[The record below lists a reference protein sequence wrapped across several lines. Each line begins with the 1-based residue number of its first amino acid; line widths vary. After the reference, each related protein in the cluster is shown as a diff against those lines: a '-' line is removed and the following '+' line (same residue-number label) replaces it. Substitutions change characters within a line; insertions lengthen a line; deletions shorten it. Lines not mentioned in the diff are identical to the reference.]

1 MEPFNNKGR
10 ATGSG
15 TTSSKRKERRKAF
28 QWSFLEK
35 DGPTSKSCLEKH
47 YAALEEARKK
57 CLDKMQQAEVE
68 EALEKA
74 DKAHKKALKKA
85 KTAKKAA
92 SLEKEA
98 TPKAGKTLEKVKGAK
113 ALEKVKAKPAQK
125 AMPRHPGLPKSAARS
140 SGTKGPDP
148 NPLEKEEG
156 SEEES
161 EEESGEADDPMEVD
175 DTSSCDSDQEALEK
189 VISDKGKNGPRS
201 NAKLVTAKQV
211 AREAE
216 LKEKL
221 QEALKKAKAEA
232 LEKGKGNQ
240 KDGCHACCPA
250 AGHCLGK
257 GKACLGKGGREVPH
271 LCGLAQH
278 LGKGR
283 GCVSRQ
289 HGSFGCL
296 VASLQSTHHLS
307 CRQPVEAWSSPQGHW
322 EASTGW
328 AAGQLP
334 CHLAEVGAT
343 WKSGLVLPLGRHS
356 DLRWSPQDLQGG
368 QGVGLGG
375 LPSER

>member
-15 TTSSKRKERRKAF
+15 TTSSKRKERRKAL

-35 DGPTSKSCLEKH
+35 DDPTSKSCLEKH

-140 SGTKGPDP
+140 SGSKGPDP
-148 NPLEKEEG
+148 NPLEK
-156 SEEES
+156 EEES

-201 NAKLVTAKQV
+201 NAKLVTAKQ
-211 AREAE
+211 AQREA
-216 LKEKL
+216 
-221 QEALKKAKAEA
+221 AGS
-232 LEKGKGNQ
+232 LEKGKG
-240 KDGCHACCPA
+240 
-250 AGHCLGK
+250 
-257 GKACLGKGGREVPH
+257 
-271 LCGLAQH
+271 
-278 LGKGR
+278 
-283 GCVSRQ
+283 
-289 HGSFGCL
+289 
-296 VASLQSTHHLS
+296 
-307 CRQPVEAWSSPQGHW
+307 
-322 EASTGW
+322 
-328 AAGQLP
+328 
-334 CHLAEVGAT
+334 
-343 WKSGLVLPLGRHS
+343 
-356 DLRWSPQDLQGG
+356 
-368 QGVGLGG
+368 
-375 LPSER
+375 